1 MRRFERF
8 TPVELKAIDTS
19 VNEAVSTTGGVM
31 LLNGIVPGVGLNQRV
46 GRQVKMAS
54 LSAILRFSVGA
65 TTGVDQFHRYLI
77 VRDKQANGGAL
88 TVNDVLDST
97 SVSAMLNLSNQ
108 HRFVILHDELVHLN
122 ASAEPGSEVPFQRQF
137 RVDSLVQYNSGTAG
151 TVADIATNS
160 LYFIFI
166 GSVAVGTTDG
176 TVTGTFRLRYTDD

>member
-1 MRRFERF
+1 
-8 TPVELKAIDTS
+8 
-19 VNEAVSTTGGVM
+19 
-31 LLNGIVPGVGLNQRV
+31 
-46 GRQVKMAS
+46 MAA
-54 LSAILRFSVGA
+54 LSAILQFSVR
-65 TTGVDQFHRYLI
+65 TVTGIDQFHRYLI

-88 TVNDVLDST
+88 AVTDVLDSV

-122 ASAEPGSEVPFQRQF
+122 AFAEPGSQVPFQRNF

-166 GSVAVGTTDG
+166 GSVPGENDGG
-176 TVTGTFRLRYTDD
+176 TVNGTFRLRYTDE